1 MVRVHQVPGI
11 GGVVVGRG
19 VGGQPV
25 IGGGLGLAR
34 VVTSVSDI
42 RGQLEAGGHVV
53 RTHEG
58 VHRGC
63 GGHAGG

>member
-1 MVRVHQVPGI
+1 MVRVHQVPGV
-11 GGVVVGRG
+11 GWVVVSGG
-19 VGGQPV
+19 MGGQPG
-25 IGGGLGLAR
+25 IGRGLGLAR

-63 GGHAGG
+63 GGHC